1 MKVGAAF
8 PSKYLKADD
17 LEDRDWSVTI
27 KNVLIENI
35 GQGEKKEEKLIIYF
49 RELDKGLVTNRTNA
63 NIIEKLYGDE
73 TDEWIGKPVTLWP
86 NHDVEFKGEI
96 VSAIRIRS
104 KAPQMSKA
112 VPVKPEKTA
121 PKLTAF
127 QNLVMEMILEKADGD
142 MMQVEAELKRLAGI
156 AVITDLDDELGMEV
170 VAKFKAEK
178 KGRK

>member
-1 MKVGAAF
+1 
-8 PSKYLKADD
+8 
-17 LEDRDWSVTI
+17 
-27 KNVLIENI
+27 
-35 GQGEKKEEKLIIYF
+35 
-49 RELDKGLVTNRTNA
+49 
-63 NIIEKLYGDE
+63 
-73 TDEWIGKPVTLWP
+73 
-86 NHDVEFKGEI
+86 
-96 VSAIRIRS
+96 
-104 KAPQMSKA
+104 MSKA